1 MATKQHILQSVDAWL
16 NEVVIGLNL
25 CPFAK
30 KPYVSKQIRTFIDE
44 SSSENEL
51 LETLYYEFKHLEQTD
66 SQQLETTLV
75 VIPNL
80 LSDFYDYN
88 QFLDEVDAL
97 IKNNDW
103 LGIFQVASF
112 HPQYQFAGTQPND
125 AENLTNKAP
134 YPIIHLLRE
143 QSMEKALER
152 YPNPERIPEDNIH
165 SVTQLSNKQV
175 QQLFPYLFK

>member
-1 MATKQHILQSVDAWL
+1 MDSKQHILQSVDAWL

-30 KPYVSKQIRTFIDE
+30 KPYVSKQIRTLIDE
-44 SSSENEL
+44 SSSENAL
-51 LETLYYEFKHLEQTD
+51 LETLYREFKHLEETN
-66 SQQLETTLV
+66 SQQLETTLI

-80 LSDFYDYN
+80 LSDFYGYN

-97 IKNNDW
+97 IKNNNW

-143 QSMEKALER
+143 QSMEKALKR
-152 YPNPERIPEDNIH
+152 YPTPERIPEDNVNT
-165 SVTQLSNKQV
+165 VTRLSAEQI
-175 QQLFPYLFK
+175 QQLFPYLLK